1 MLNQKLVIVKRI
13 SFNYGKVKFYIGGPS
28 TNLRVNRFYN
38 CHNITSIYNPHNNN
52 NNNQDIDDNRPVKPK
67 PVDRG
72 QVSNL

>member
-1 MLNQKLVIVKRI
+1 MNKFEFLKIYNSPFLRP
-13 SFNYGKVKFYIGGPS
+13 KVKFYIGGPS

-52 NNNQDIDDNRPVKPK
+52 NNQDIDDNRPVKPK

-72 QVSNL
+72 QHSNL

>member
-13 SFNYGKVKFYIGGPS
+13 SFNYGKVKFYIGGTS